1 MFWCRGVAFRY
12 FVRLFQRSLYVSI
25 KVNQRVMMVR
35 IGCSMRVARAMS
47 VAGIA
52 TSMVIRKPRM
62 PKNVIMFL

>member
-1 MFWCRGVAFRY
+1 
-12 FVRLFQRSLYVSI
+12 
-25 KVNQRVMMVR
+25 
-35 IGCSMRVARAMS
+35 MRVARAMS